1 MFDLSRL
8 TDALSGFLGGSAAE
22 HGLGSAL
29 SEAGIDIGQLQGL
42 APDQIMDV
50 LGQNGIDLGSFA
62 PEEVQ
67 QLMGGFGG
75 EGGLDA
81 LAGEWFGGEGPEQE
95 G

>member
-1 MFDLSRL
+1 MFDFSRL

-29 SEAGIDIGQLQGL
+29 SEAGIDLGQLRGL

-50 LGQNGIDLGSFA
+50 LGQNGVDLASFA

-67 QLMGGFGG
+67 QLLGGFGSG

-81 LAGEWFGGEGPEQE
+81 LAGGWLGGEGPDER
-95 G
+95 